1 MKRTLP
7 RRKRGKRYRKGTW
20 GYEVYSAFKE
30 TRNTKAGKKRWRLL
44 FWLCYLRARWA
55 MGF

>member
-7 RRKRGKRYRKGTW
+7 RRKIGKRYRKGTW
-20 GYEVYSAFKE
+20 GYEVYCAFKE

-44 FWLCYLRARWA
+44 FWLCYLRAKWA